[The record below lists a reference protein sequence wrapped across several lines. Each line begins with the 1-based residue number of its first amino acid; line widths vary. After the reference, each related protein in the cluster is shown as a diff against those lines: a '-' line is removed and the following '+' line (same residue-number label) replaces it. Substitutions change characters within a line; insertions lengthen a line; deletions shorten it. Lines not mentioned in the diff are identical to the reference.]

1 MSAHRIVRTGRRADG
16 TVPGSHWRDAQP
28 PYVIRD
34 KISLLFPKICGTQT
48 SPPIHDPHLPSGL
61 PGGEAGT
68 GKGLG
73 GRDAYSTSYL
83 TIQNGRHNTKALY
96 RLEQR
101 SPTCR
106 TSQTTGG
113 LWATSWRPLLSDVGA
128 SPGGKS
134 SLSLSLL
141 RQYCTVV
148 KGVDCHWP
156 CDQLPVEEQLILGET
171 RWPRRE
177 PGTSCQVREALVFK
191 TNQKKQTQEVAAI
204 SLLYTHLLI
213 RLF

>member
-1 MSAHRIVRTGRRADG
+1 M
-16 TVPGSHWRDAQP
+16 
-28 PYVIRD
+28 
-34 KISLLFPKICGTQT
+34 
-48 SPPIHDPHLPSGL
+48 
-61 PGGEAGT
+61 
-68 GKGLG
+68 
-73 GRDAYSTSYL
+73 
-83 TIQNGRHNTKALY
+83 
-96 RLEQR
+96 
-101 SPTCR
+101 
-106 TSQTTGG
+106 
-113 LWATSWRPLLSDVGA
+113 
-128 SPGGKS
+128 
-134 SLSLSLL
+134 
-141 RQYCTVV
+141 V